1 MPASLCVKAL
11 TPALAA
17 LLIGALLAFFVL
29 PSPALAADSTSGAI
43 GSMHKSLG
51 GNSGTLGPATGPKRC
66 TLIYKGCYQS
76 FKHGSIH
83 WTKKTGAHATK
94 GAIRTAWKKSGWE
107 RGPLGYPTSNEYRSG
122 SETRQKFQH
131 GRIVWT
137 KKAGAKVKLAKAAK
151 AAKPPAM
158 FTVTGSG
165 FGHGVGM
172 SQYGARGMAAAGKTS
187 TQILEHYYH
196 GATVTTTSKNAD
208 DNVKVQL
215 LTGKKSVTITPR
227 SGRLRVKVG
236 SKGVESGAKITIERT
251 SSGKVQAKVGSKS
264 YAGSKLVVEWQGT
277 RYWKGSAA
285 TTVSV
290 SGAQDGASGTYRH
303 GRLEIGQLK
312 KTLNV
317 VNVLKLNS
325 EYLPG
330 IAEMPAS
337 WQSEALRTQAIA
349 SRTYAYRN
357 LGTPKA
363 ACGCNVYDEVAS
375 QRFLGW
381 SHENASDSGPWRKA
395 VAATQ
400 TKSGSSVKSARVITY
415 KGSLIDA
422 VYSSSAGGKT
432 HSAAEMWGSPV
443 PYLVSVDD
451 SPSKYASA
459 KNPNASWTV
468 TIKQSDAARTF
479 GLGDVRSLSVAKT
492 GSGLVKTVK
501 ATSVKG
507 KTASLTGTALRTK
520 LGLKSSSFS
529 VK

>member
-1 MPASLCVKAL
+1 MPASPFVKAT

-17 LLIGALLAFFVL
+17 LLIGLLLTLFAT
-29 PSPALAADSTSGAI
+29 PPPAHAAYPTSGAI
-43 GSMHKSLG
+43 GSLHKTLG
-51 GNSGTLGPATGPKRC
+51 GNAGKLGPATGPQRC
-66 TLIYKGCYQS
+66 TLIQKGCYQS
-76 FKHGSIH
+76 FKNGSIH
-83 WTKKTGAHATK
+83 WTKATGAHATW
-94 GAIRTAWKKSGWE
+94 GAVRTAWKKSSWE

-122 SETRQKFQH
+122 SEIRQKFQH
-131 GRIVWT
+131 GRIAWT
-137 KKAGAKVKLAKAAK
+137 AKSGAKITLTKTAKTAA
-151 AAKPPAM
+151 PSS

-172 SQYGARGMAAAGKTS
+172 SQYGARGMAAAGKSS

-196 GATVTTTSKNAD
+196 SAKVTTTSKNAD
-208 DNVKVQL
+208 DSLRVQL
-215 LTGKKSVTITPR
+215 LTGKKSVTVTPR
-227 SGRLRVKVG
+227 SGHLRVKAG
-236 SKGVESGAKITIERT
+236 SKTIESGAKVTIERT
-251 SSGKVQAKVGSKS
+251 SSGTVQAKIGSKS
-264 YAGSKLVVEWQGT
+264 YAGAKLVVEWQGT

-290 SGAQDGASGTYRH
+290 SGAQNGASGTYRH
-303 GRLEIGQLK
+303 GRLEIGQLNR
-312 KTLNV
+312 TLNV
-317 VNVLKLNS
+317 INVLKLNK

-330 IAEMPAS
+330 VAEMPAS
-337 WQSEALRTQAIA
+337 WQSEALRSQAIA

-357 LGTPKA
+357 LGAPKA

-381 SHENASDSGPWRKA
+381 NHENAKDSGPWRKA

-400 TKSGSSVKSARVITY
+400 TTSGSTVKSARVITY

-422 VYSSSAGGKT
+422 VYSSSAGGRT
-432 HSAAEMWGSPV
+432 HSAAEVWGSAV

-468 TIKQSDAARTF
+468 TIKQADMARAF
-479 GLGDVRSLSVAKT
+479 GLSDVRSLSVSKT
-492 GSGLVKTVK
+492 RSGLVKTVK
-501 ATSVKG
+501 ATSMAG
-507 KTASLTGTALRTK
+507 KTASLTGAQLRTK
-520 LGLKSSSFS
+520 LTLKSPSFS